1 MSPSQRQNNAPQVGM
16 QKREL
21 PYGHLLRHLPES
33 ARATIQSQDTQRI
46 RESSAE
52 LAEISGPPK
61 SDSSHQST
69 PSRASPVSEPDPAPS
84 SKRRRLEQHVDLT
97 TPPRNQLNLNDVPHT
112 KFTHKQ
118 SSSSQPDNGGRH
130 RLDSSQDK
138 RYADDNESKV
148 LFAGHQASQRRSK
161 PRNCYE
167 RKRIANIHK
176 SAPFKAEKQPV
187 KDEPKRTESN
197 VIRGE
202 RGYRRPDI
210 EKLIAMV
217 PSPEK
222 GAPNDFKQPAEMS
235 SSSSSKLKTY
245 RSSQE
250 KNVDATR
257 PARKKSHREA
267 QQQPASPKRE
277 PPTKQFIVPKGL
289 SPSLDDRRSNRSN
302 KSSQDT
308 CPSDHSLLKALKDPG
323 GLAETVSD
331 TINAVQAKLKIE
343 FHPPTSSATVSSGPT
358 FDFDMEDGNSSSPLS
373 SAPDIQE
380 FDALDYYDGWRESHP
395 PSSPKVKCPLCKALV
410 SRSHLEE
417 FSASE
422 VLKLREQVKFCKA
435 HKIRS
440 ALKVWQKNNYPSADV
455 DWDQFANRLPQY
467 EGALVE
473 VLNGT
478 RRSFYRNAFEDHIK
492 SGTNRTLQQFM
503 MRGND
508 WQGLNMGY
516 YGTKGARKIMDYA
529 MLKFA
534 SRIQKRAEIDPLVS
548 ASVVSASGVSGFVQA
563 VLAPELA
570 VMLVRDDMNV
580 DEEGARIILSESSEI
595 GNLLHEEEDEVIK
608 DETEKETGNVE

>member
-1 MSPSQRQNNAPQVGM
+1 MHSSWKQNKAPPIGLQRRQFT
-16 QKREL
+16 
-21 PYGHLLRHLPES
+21 YGGLLVHLPES
-33 ARATIQSQDTQRI
+33 ARPTVQEQATQRI
-46 RESSAE
+46 RESSAD
-52 LAEISGPPK
+52 LAEINAPPK
-61 SDSSHQST
+61 SDSSHRST
-69 PSRASPVSEPDPAPS
+69 PAGGSPVSEPDPAPS

-97 TPPRNQLNLNDVPHT
+97 TPPGNQRDLNDIPHT

-118 SSSSQPDNGGRH
+118 LSSSQPDNRSMNNSN
-130 RLDSSQDK
+130 SSRGPQ
-138 RYADDNESKV
+138 YADDSDSKAP
-148 LFAGHQASQRRSK
+148 FAEFQAFQRRSK
-161 PRNCYE
+161 PKNSYQT
-167 RKRIANIHK
+167 KGIVNIHK
-176 SAPFKAEKQPV
+176 RAPKKAEKQQV
-187 KDEPKRTESN
+187 KEEPEKVESN
-197 VIRGE
+197 VIHGE

-217 PSPEK
+217 PSLEK
-222 GAPNDFKQPAEMS
+222 DALNDLKQPAKVS
-235 SSSSSKLKTY
+235 SGLSSKLKTD

-250 KNVDATR
+250 GSVKAMR
-257 PARKKSHREA
+257 PARKKSHKKT
-267 QQQPASPKRE
+267 QQPPASPKQE
-277 PPTKQFIVPKGL
+277 PPPKQFIVPKGL

-308 CPSDHSLLKALKDPG
+308 SPPDHSLLKALKDANA
-323 GLAETVSD
+323 LAETVSD
-331 TINAVQAKLKIE
+331 TINAVQAKLKVE

-358 FDFDMEDGNSSSPLS
+358 FNFDMEDGNSSSSLS

-380 FDALDYYDGWRESHP
+380 SDTLDYYDEWRESHP
-395 PSSPKVKCPLCKALV
+395 ASSPQAKCPLCKALV
-410 SRSHLEE
+410 SRLYMEE
-417 FSASE
+417 FSASG

-440 ALKVWQKNNYPSADV
+440 ALKVWEEKNYPSAEI

-478 RRSFYRNAFEDHIK
+478 RRSFYRNAFDDHIK

-508 WQGLNMGY
+508 WHGLNMGY

-580 DEEGARIILSESSEI
+580 DEERARTILRESSEI

-608 DETEKETGNVE
+608 DEAEKETGNVE